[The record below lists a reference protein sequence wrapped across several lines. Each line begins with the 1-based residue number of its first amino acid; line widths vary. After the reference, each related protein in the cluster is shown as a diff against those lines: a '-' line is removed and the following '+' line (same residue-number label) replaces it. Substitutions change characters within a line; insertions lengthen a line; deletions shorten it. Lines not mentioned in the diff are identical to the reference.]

1 MSNPKDL
8 TEKIGKRLLELPN
21 ISILDTQKI
30 QNLKESPVRVKVMP
44 NSQKETIKQ
53 INPLQEQIEATSP
66 NIVWQNQ
73 RGNIIYDPER
83 TVLKSW

>member
-1 MSNPKDL
+1 MK
-8 TEKIGKRLLELPN
+8 LPN
-21 ISILDTQKI
+21 IPVLDTQKI
-30 QNLKESPVRVKVMP
+30 QKLKESPVRVKVIP
-44 NSQKETIKQ
+44 NSQKEAIKQ

-83 TVLKSW
+83 SLLKSR

>member
-1 MSNPKDL
+1 MK
-8 TEKIGKRLLELPN
+8 LPN
-21 ISILDTQKI
+21 IPVLDTQKI
-30 QNLKESPVRVKVMP
+30 QKLKESPVRVKVIP
-44 NSQKETIKQ
+44 NSQKDTIKQ

-83 TVLKSW
+83 SLLKSR

>member
-1 MSNPKDL
+1 
-8 TEKIGKRLLELPN
+8 
-21 ISILDTQKI
+21 
-30 QNLKESPVRVKVMP
+30 MP
-44 NSQKETIKQ
+44 QSQKELIQQ

-83 TVLKSW
+83 SLLKSR

>member
-1 MSNPKDL
+1 MK
-8 TEKIGKRLLELPN
+8 LPN
-21 ISILDTQKI
+21 IPVLDTQKI
-30 QNLKESPVRVKVMP
+30 QKLKESPVRVKVIP
-44 NSQKETIKQ
+44 NSQKEAIKQ

-83 TVLKSW
+83 AVLKSW